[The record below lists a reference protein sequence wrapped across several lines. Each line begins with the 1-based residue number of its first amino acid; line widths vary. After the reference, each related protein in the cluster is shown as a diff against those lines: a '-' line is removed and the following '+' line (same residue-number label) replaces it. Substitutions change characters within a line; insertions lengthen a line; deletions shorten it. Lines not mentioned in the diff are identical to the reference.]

1 MRCITGRGYYLCQRK
16 TDKAPPP
23 RQRIEEERM
32 EFTNP
37 IAKDLDKL
45 LSQRAEDFG
54 KLSANWKSLKSYV
67 KPFIDAS
74 QDEKLI
80 NAMAEIEAEI
90 TTLPISEV
98 ILLSLMLGHQTIQ
111 QLISDPIRLALEKM
125 SPKEKAEFLSARES
139 LLKQMESEGEN
150 D

>member
-1 MRCITGRGYYLCQRK
+1 
-16 TDKAPPP
+16 
-23 RQRIEEERM
+23 M

-150 D
+150 DGVKGSVKNGKI